1 MTERPVFP
9 PLLRPFAVTPDVHP
23 FERCLGLAAEGAEAG
38 TLLWSV
44 GQDACEG
51 AIVLAPEQPRE
62 LSLPIVLIA
71 MLGLGDALGAMVPPM
86 IAVTFGWP
94 DRIEVN
100 GGVVGGVRFACA
112 ATESTEAV
120 PDWLVIGFGIAV
132 RGRRAG
138 QAGADHLQRTTLAD
152 EGCGEVMA
160 LDLLEAFGRHFLSWI
175 HRWQEAGVEPVHK
188 AWLSRATGLGKWI
201 EVPLGHQ
208 VRRGTFEG
216 LTETGALR
224 LVRDGVAQTIAL
236 DEAMRAPT
244 WSI

>member
-1 MTERPVFP
+1 MTQRPLFP

-23 FERCLGLAAEGAEAG
+23 FERGLGLAAEGADPG
-38 TLLWSV
+38 TLLWST
-44 GQDACEG
+44 GHDACEG

-62 LSLPIVLIA
+62 PSLPVVLIA
-71 MLGLGDALGAMVPPM
+71 LLGLGDALGAMVPPM
-86 IAVTFGWP
+86 VAVTFGWP

-112 ATESTEAV
+112 ATEIAAAV
-120 PDWLVIGFGIAV
+120 PDWLVIGFGVAV

-138 QAGADHLQRTTLAD
+138 QPGADRGQRTTLAD
-152 EGCGEVMA
+152 EGCGEVMT

-175 HRWQEAGVEPVHK
+175 NRWQEEGVEPVQR
-188 AWLSRATGLGKWI
+188 AWLSRATGLGKRI
-201 EVPLGHQ
+201 EVPLRDQ
-208 VRRGTFEG
+208 VRSGTFEG

-236 DEAMRAPT
+236 DEAMRVPT

>member
-9 PLLRPFAVTPDVHP
+9 PLLRPSAVTPDLHP
-23 FERCLGLAAEGAEAG
+23 FARGLELAAEGAEAG
-38 TLLWSV
+38 TLLWST

-51 AIVLAPEQPRE
+51 AIVLAPEQPLE
-62 LSLPIVLIA
+62 PSLPIVLIA

-86 IAVTFGWP
+86 VAVTFGWP

-112 ATESTEAV
+112 ATETAEAV

-132 RGRRAG
+132 RGR
-138 QAGADHLQRTTLAD
+138 QAEGAAPESFRRTTLAD
-152 EGCGEVMA
+152 EGCGEVST

-175 HRWQEAGVEPVHK
+175 NRWQEEGVAPVQK
-188 AWLSRATGLGKWI
+188 AWLSRATGLGKKV
-201 EVPLGHQ
+201 EVRLGAQ
-208 VRRGTFEG
+208 VRSGTFEG

-224 LVRDGVAQTIAL
+224 LAREGVAHTIAL
-236 DEAMRAPT
+236 DEAMRVPT

>member
-1 MTERPVFP
+1 MTGRPVLPP
-9 PLLRPFAVTPDVHP
+9 PLQPVAVAPDLHP
-23 FERCLGLAAEGAEAG
+23 FERCLGLAAEGADAG
-38 TLLWSV
+38 TLLWSTR
-44 GQDACEG
+44 QDACEG

-62 LSLPIVLIA
+62 ASLPIVLIA
-71 MLGLGDALGAMVPPM
+71 LLGLRDAIGALVPATT
-86 IAVTFGWP
+86 AVTFGWP

-112 ATESTEAV
+112 VTETADAV

-152 EGCGEVMA
+152 EGCGEVMT
-160 LDLLEAFGRHFLSWI
+160 LDLLEAFGRHFLGWI
-175 HRWQEAGVEPVHK
+175 NRWQEEGVAPVQK
-188 AWLSRATGLGKWI
+188 AWLSRATGLGKRI
-201 EVPLGHQ
+201 EVPLGDR

-224 LVRDGVAQTIAL
+224 LIRDGVAQTIAL
-236 DEAMRAPT
+236 DEAIRVPT

>member
-23 FERCLGLAAEGAEAG
+23 FERCLGLAAEGADAG
-38 TLLWSV
+38 TLLWSI

-62 LSLPIVLIA
+62 PSLPIVLIA

-86 IAVTFGWP
+86 VAITFGWP

-112 ATESTEAV
+112 ATETDHAV

-132 RGRRAG
+132 RGRGAG
-138 QAGADHLQRTTLAD
+138 QPGADRLQNTTLAD
-152 EGCGEVMA
+152 EGCGEVMT
-160 LDLLEAFGRHFLSWI
+160 LDLLEAFGRHFLTWI
-175 HRWQEAGVEPVHK
+175 NRWQEAGVEPVQR
-188 AWLSRATGLGKWI
+188 AWLSRATGLGKRI
-201 EVPLGHQ
+201 EVPVRDQ
-208 VRRGTFEG
+208 VRSGTFEG